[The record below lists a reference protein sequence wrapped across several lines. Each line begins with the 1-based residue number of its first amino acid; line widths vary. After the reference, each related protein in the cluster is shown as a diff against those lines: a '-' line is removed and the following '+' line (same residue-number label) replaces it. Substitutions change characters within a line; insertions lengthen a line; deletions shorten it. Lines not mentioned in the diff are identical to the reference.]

1 MSRAFVRELDGVD
14 LRDDLPDRPVSEH
27 PNLVTAQGLA
37 AISAAAE
44 TAQADLLAAR
54 RDDDADAAARALRD
68 LRYWQLRKS
77 TAELMPQPPD
87 TARVHFGSTVTL
99 ERDDGRR
106 LRYRIV
112 GEDEADPTRGTL
124 SYVAP
129 LARAVLGRE
138 VGDLVEAGQHEL
150 EIVAIG

>member
-1 MSRAFVRELDGVD
+1 MSRAFVREQDGVD
-14 LRDDLPDRPVSEH
+14 LRDDLPDRPISDN
-27 PNLVTAQGLA
+27 PNLVTSQGLA

-44 TAQADLLAAR
+44 RARADLLAAR
-54 RDDDADAAARALRD
+54 REDDADAIARALRD
-68 LRYWQLRKS
+68 LRYWQQRKS

-87 TARVHFGSTVTL
+87 TEKVHFGSTVTL
-99 ERDDGRR
+99 KRDDGRR

-129 LARAVLGRE
+129 LARAVLSRE

-150 EIVAIG
+150 EIVAIA